1 MRAFARAKSDER
13 GRLNYRSTLA
23 AIVWLTHVLLGA
35 PAVATDELVG
45 LAMRVVDSLDIDVV
59 ALSQGPERWRPIGRL
74 SFSVPRRATKPSA
87 DRV

>member
-1 MRAFARAKSDER
+1 MRAFALAKSDER

-35 PAVATDELVG
+35 PAVAADELVG

-59 ALSQGPERWRPIGRL
+59 HV
-74 SFSVPRRATKPSA
+74 VPGA
-87 DRV
+87 

>member
-45 LAMRVVDSLDIDVV
+45 LAMRVVDSLDIDVAHV
-59 ALSQGPERWRPIGRL
+59 
-74 SFSVPRRATKPSA
+74 VPGA
-87 DRV
+87 